1 MCYLIDLQHAMHQ
14 YDIDI
19 KFSYNLDNN
28 FENKEIL
35 KNMKKTIV
43 FILEKILW
51 ACIILPGLF
60 VAGLVDYS
68 VESWHGIFTSKN
80 VKLASSSF
88 MLSIITVFIIFIW
101 DKQCENWLK
110 YLFIAIFV
118 CIIASYLPIFSPS
131 IAYFIRAYGIYN
143 IVVIGTVLA
152 LFVFFS
158 H

>member
-1 MCYLIDLQHAMHQ
+1 MHQ

-28 FENKEIL
+28 FEHKEIL

-88 MLSIITVFIIFIW
+88 MLSIITY
-101 DKQCENWLK
+101 C
-110 YLFIAIFV
+110 
-118 CIIASYLPIFSPS
+118 
-131 IAYFIRAYGIYN
+131 IYN
-143 IVVIGTVLA
+143 IYLG
-152 LFVFFS
+152 
-158 H
+158 

>member
-51 ACIILPGLF
+51 AFVILPGLF

-68 VESWHGIFTSKN
+68 AESWFDMFTSKTFR
-80 VKLASSSF
+80 LAFFSLI
-88 MLSIITVFIIFIW
+88 LSVITVFIIFFW
-101 DKQCENWLK
+101 NKQLENWSK
-110 YLFIAIFV
+110 YLFNAIFV

-131 IAYFIRAYGIYN
+131 VAYFIRAYGIYN
-143 IVVIGTVLA
+143 IVVIVTILA
-152 LFVFFS
+152 ILGFFS